1 MKFSLRKKKMKTK
14 ALSDVRTDSHPKQE
28 PLDEGMLRKLFQKCP
43 DVNFQEYQFGDPAQ
57 RVLLI
62 FCSGMVDQETMDRL
76 LQDRIHQFLNTLDPY
91 DEMTYPLIQENLHLP
106 NVQEVLLANDV
117 ISEVFSGK
125 TLIYFETTGH
135 LISTNLSKRPQRN
148 PEESKMEVTIK
159 GPRDNFIEDLT
170 TNISLIRKRLKTNSM
185 CVEFFEVG
193 RRSKT
198 TISLLYM
205 DDIANPTLL
214 ENARKRIE
222 AIDIDAIYGGN
233 QLMELIEENGNLF
246 PLHNYTGR
254 PDFVVQSLLSGRII
268 ILLDGV
274 AYAIIIPSN
283 ILLQLKAAED
293 SEYTAIYSSL
303 ARFLRFLGVFIATLL
318 PAFWV
323 AVTGFHQNQIPFALL
338 TTVIESRMGVPL
350 PIPLEALLMLV
361 LFELFREAGLRLPI
375 AIGQTLSVVGGLII
389 GDAAIQAGLTSPVTV
404 VVIAV
409 STIATF
415 TLVNQSIIGAISILR
430 FLSLVLASIFGLFG
444 FCLSFF
450 FILIYL
456 ASLHTFGYPYL
467 EIATRASFSHFMKSL
482 FRLPTNKYISRPQ
495 EFHPKDPTRKGS
507 DKG

>member
-1 MKFSLRKKKMKTK
+1 MKFNFRKKQTKNK
-14 ALSDVRTDSHPKQE
+14 ALSDLLTDSHPKQE
-28 PLDEGMLRKLFQKCP
+28 PLNESTLRKLFQKSP
-43 DVNFQEYQFGDPAQ
+43 DVHFQEYLVGEPSQ

-62 FCSGMVDQETMDRL
+62 FCSGMVDPETVTHL
-76 LQDRIHQFLNTLDPY
+76 LLDRINQFLDTLDPH
-91 DEMTYPLIQENLHLP
+91 DEITDTLVQEKLHVP
-106 NVQEVLLANDV
+106 NVQEIHLASEV

-125 TLIYFETTGH
+125 SILYFENTDY
-135 LISTNLSKRPQRN
+135 LFSTNLSKRPQRN

-170 TNISLIRKRLKTNSM
+170 TNIALVRKRLKTNSM

-205 DDIANPTLL
+205 DDIANPGLL
-214 ENARKRIE
+214 ENIRKKIE

-233 QLMELIEENGNLF
+233 QLMELIEDNGRLF

-254 PDFVVQSLLSGRII
+254 PDFVVQSLLSGRVV

-283 ILLQLKAAED
+283 ILLQLKTAED

-303 ARFLRFLGVFIATLL
+303 ARFLRFIGVFIATLL
-318 PAFWV
+318 PSFWV

-338 TTVIESRMGVPL
+338 TTIIESRMGVPL
-350 PIPLEALLMLV
+350 PIPLEALLMLI

-430 FLSLVLASIFGLFG
+430 VLSLILASIFGLFG

-456 ASLHTFGYPYL
+456 ASLQTFGYPYL

-482 FRLPTNKYISRPQ
+482 FRLPTDKYISRPQ